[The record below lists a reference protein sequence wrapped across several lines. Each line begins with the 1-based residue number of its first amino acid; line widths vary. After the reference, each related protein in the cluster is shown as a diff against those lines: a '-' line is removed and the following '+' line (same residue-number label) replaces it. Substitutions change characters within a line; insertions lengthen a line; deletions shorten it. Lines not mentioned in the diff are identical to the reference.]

1 MKPLHGFECQ
11 LVQTF
16 AAVGDIRNDL
26 ISHAALPEFLEV
38 IGDAGDR
45 LVVRISSKE
54 QGDLV
59 RPVNHRICGFHALI
73 TGSAG

>member
-1 MKPLHGFECQ
+1 
-11 LVQTF
+11 
-16 AAVGDIRNDL
+16 
-26 ISHAALPEFLEV
+26 
-38 IGDAGDR
+38 
-45 LVVRISSKE
+45 VRISSKE